1 VVIKSAAYSYVREF
15 LDDVYQVFD
24 FDTEAGDE
32 RIVFGGNGALNVL
45 NKMAENSG
53 DVNFSGSIEQYG
65 MRLRQFD
72 LPQGSFYFR
81 THPLM
86 NRNSMYTN
94 SLFIIDGSALRY
106 RYMRDTHTQ
115 DNIQLPDED
124 VRKGQYMT
132 EAGLEVRYG
141 GLTCGYIG
149 NLSFAA

>member
-1 VVIKSAAYSYVREF
+1 
-15 LDDVYQVFD
+15 
-24 FDTEAGDE
+24 
-32 RIVFGGNGALNVL
+32 
-45 NKMAENSG
+45 
-53 DVNFSGSIEQYG
+53 